1 MPSRSW
7 APDKHAF
14 RKQTHTTGQ
23 NINWYDLKEKKIVI
37 YQES

>member
-14 RKQTHTTGQ
+14 RKQIHTTGQ